1 MNTTNKEIDNFNLQI
16 IASLLFIIS
25 IIISIILTYSEKLE
39 ILNVNMIDK
48 DKRNK
53 INIGNRLFAIFIVCL
68 FLYSSFVA
76 LDIVKEKNGNL
87 DEQHIRIFINLIT
100 LGLALLTL
108 YVSVKYQNSDIDTGQ
123 NVF

>member
-39 ILNVNMIDK
+39 IFNVNMIDK

-53 INIGNRLFAIFIVCL
+53 INICNRLFAIFIVCL

-87 DEQHIRIFINLIT
+87 NEQYIRIFINLIT

-123 NVF
+123 NIF

>member
-25 IIISIILTYSEKLE
+25 IIISIILTYSEELE
-39 ILNVNMIDK
+39 IFNIRIIDK

-53 INIGNRLFAIFIVCL
+53 INICNRLFAIFIVCL

-76 LDIVKEKNGNL
+76 LEIVKEKNGNL
-87 DEQHIRIFINLIT
+87 NEQYIRIFINLIT

-123 NVF
+123 NIF

>member
-1 MNTTNKEIDNFNLQI
+1 MNTTNKEINNFNLQI

-39 ILNVNMIDK
+39 IFNVNMIDK

-87 DEQHIRIFINLIT
+87 NEQYIRIFINLIT

-123 NVF
+123 NIF

>member
-25 IIISIILTYSEKLE
+25 IIISIILTYSEELE
-39 ILNVNMIDK
+39 LFNVNMIDK

-76 LDIVKEKNGNL
+76 LDIVKKKNGNL
-87 DEQHIRIFINLIT
+87 DEQYIRIFINLIT

>member
-87 DEQHIRIFINLIT
+87 DEQYIRIFINLIT

-108 YVSVKYQNSDIDTGQ
+108 YVSVKYQNNDIDTGQ

>member
-39 ILNVNMIDK
+39 IFNVNMIDK

-87 DEQHIRIFINLIT
+87 DEQYIRIFINLIT

-123 NVF
+123 NIF

>member
-39 ILNVNMIDK
+39 IFNVNMIDK

-53 INIGNRLFAIFIVCL
+53 INICNRLFAIFIVCL

-87 DEQHIRIFINLIT
+87 NEQYIRIFINLVT
-100 LGLALLTL
+100 LVLALLTL
-108 YVSVKYQNSDIDTGQ
+108 YVAVKYQNNITDTGQ
-123 NVF
+123 NVL

>member
-25 IIISIILTYSEKLE
+25 IIVSIILTYSEKLE
-39 ILNVNMIDK
+39 IFNISIISKSN
-48 DKRNK
+48 RNK
-53 INIGNRLFAIFIVCL
+53 INICNRLFAIFIVCL

-87 DEQHIRIFINLIT
+87 NEQYIRIFINLIT

-123 NVF
+123 NIF

>member
-1 MNTTNKEIDNFNLQI
+1 
-16 IASLLFIIS
+16 
-25 IIISIILTYSEKLE
+25 
-39 ILNVNMIDK
+39 MIDK
-48 DKRNK
+48 DKRNR

-87 DEQHIRIFINLIT
+87 NEQYIRIFINLIT

-123 NVF
+123 NIF

>member
-1 MNTTNKEIDNFNLQI
+1 MNTTNKEIENFNLQI

-25 IIISIILTYSEKLE
+25 IIISIILTYSEELE
-39 ILNVNMIDK
+39 IFNINIIDK
-48 DKRNK
+48 NKRNK
-53 INIGNRLFAIFIVCL
+53 INISNRLFAIFIVCL

-87 DEQHIRIFINLIT
+87 DEQYIRIFINLIT

-108 YVSVKYQNSDIDTGQ
+108 YVSIKYQNSDVDTGQ
-123 NVF
+123 NIF

>member
-25 IIISIILTYSEKLE
+25 IIISIILTYSEELE
-39 ILNVNMIDK
+39 LFNVNMIDK
-48 DKRNK
+48 DKRNR

-87 DEQHIRIFINLIT
+87 NEQYIRIFINLIT

-123 NVF
+123 NIF

>member
-1 MNTTNKEIDNFNLQI
+1 MNITDKEIDNFNLQI

-25 IIISIILTYSEKLE
+25 IIISIILTYCEELDVFNIS
-39 ILNVNMIDK
+39 IIDR

-76 LDIVKEKNGNL
+76 LDIVKERNGNL
-87 DEQHIRIFINLIT
+87 DEQYIRIFINFIT
-100 LGLALLTL
+100 LGIALLTL
-108 YVSVKYQNSDIDTGQ
+108 YVSIKYQNSDIDTGQ
-123 NVF
+123 NIF